1 MIDKIKQIYSTLSGN
16 DRILADFIITNPEEI
31 VTMNINELAQR
42 TGVSSSSVS
51 RFSKLL
57 FGMSFSQFKVA
68 VAKSM
73 SRLNGEEKE
82 DYDVV
87 LSDSLYQIER
97 KLINNIKRLLE
108 EVMENNSIQMI
119 SEVASL
125 IAKSEN
131 IYIFGIGASGLATQ
145 DFAQKLIKLG
155 KRALFNFD
163 ANLAILNSSL
173 CTERDLVIAI
183 SYSGLTKEVLL
194 PVRKAKQH
202 RCPVVAITGGKRNRL
217 TAESDY
223 VLSIPLAESKIIR
236 MTAIYSRY
244 GQFVLIDALYLA
256 VMKELGKTPDEIMAN
271 YKDLLLELK

>member
-16 DRILADFIITNPEEI
+16 DRILADFIIANPEEV
-31 VTMNINELAQR
+31 VTMNIDELAKR
-42 TGVSSSSVS
+42 TSVSSSSVS

-57 FGMSFSQFKVA
+57 FGMSFPQFKVA
-68 VAKSM
+68 VAKNI
-73 SRLNGEEKE
+73 SRSSGDEKE
-82 DYDVV
+82 DYEVV
-87 LSDSLYQIER
+87 LTDSLYQIEK

-108 EVMENNSIQMI
+108 EVIELNSMQTI
-119 SEVASL
+119 SEVATM
-125 IAKSEN
+125 IARSEN

-173 CTERDLVIAI
+173 CTENDLVIAI

-194 PVRKAKQH
+194 PVKKAKSQN
-202 RCPVVAITGGKRNRL
+202 CPVVAITGGKRNRL

-244 GQFVLIDALYLA
+244 GQFALIDALYLA

>member
-16 DRILADFIITNPEEI
+16 DKLLADFIIANPEEV
-31 VTMNINELAQR
+31 VTMNINELAER
-42 TGVSSSSVS
+42 AAISSSSVS

-57 FGMSFSQFKVA
+57 FGMTFPQFKVA
-68 VAKSM
+68 IAKSI
-73 SRLNGEEKE
+73 SKVEGEEKQ
-82 DYDVV
+82 DYNVE
-87 LSDSLYQIER
+87 LTDSLYQIEK
-97 KLINNIKRLLE
+97 KLAYNIERVIK
-108 EVMENNSIQMI
+108 EVIELNSIQTI
-119 SEVASL
+119 SEIAAL

-131 IYIFGIGASGLATQ
+131 IYLFGIGASGLATQ

-173 CTERDLVIAI
+173 CTPNDLVIAI

-194 PVRKAKQH
+194 PVKKAKSQN
-202 RCPVVAITGGKRNRL
+202 CPVIAITGGKKNRL
-217 TAESDY
+217 ASESDY

-256 VMKELGKTPDEIMAN
+256 VMKELGKSPDEIMSH

>member
-1 MIDKIKQIYSTLSGN
+1 MIDKIRQIYSTLSGN
-16 DRILADFIITNPEEI
+16 DRILADFIIQNPEEV
-31 VTMNINELAQR
+31 VTMNINELAKR
-42 TGVSSSSVS
+42 AEVSSSSVS

-73 SRLNGEEKE
+73 SRSNGEEKE

-87 LSDSLYQIER
+87 LSDSLYQIEK

-108 EVMENNSIQMI
+108 EVMENNSMQMI

-202 RCPVVAITGGKRNRL
+202 HCPVVAITGGKRNRL

-256 VMKELGKTPDEIMAN
+256 VMKELGRTPDEIMAN